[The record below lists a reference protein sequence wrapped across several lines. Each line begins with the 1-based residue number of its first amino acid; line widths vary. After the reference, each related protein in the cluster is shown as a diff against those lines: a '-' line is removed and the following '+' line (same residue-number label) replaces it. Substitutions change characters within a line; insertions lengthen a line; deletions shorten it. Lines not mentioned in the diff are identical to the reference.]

1 MFVLD
6 TFHPVRDPLKSREQN
21 VPQIRADLGYIILYW
36 NSPACARAARSLHAT
51 NIPVLVCVFSTN
63 FQNSEYAFHLYMW
76 W

>member
-36 NSPACARAARSLHAT
+36 NSSYMRAQPRGHAARGGAL
-51 NIPVLVCVFSTN
+51 
-63 FQNSEYAFHLYMW
+63 LY
-76 W
+76 